1 MGRRKLLE
9 DDELLARAREIFLR
23 DGIAVSSRK
32 VADQIGVSD
41 SVLFQRFGSK
51 EELVFAAMTP
61 PAPDMS
67 VLFGEKSSGDALRD
81 LQQSGLGLLEYFRQL
96 VPILA
101 PLSTHPAFSF
111 DAFRKRH
118 PNSPLEKL
126 TVELMA
132 VWEEKRRTGLI
143 ECPDVGPLVLHLLAV
158 AYGLAMFE
166 WLGVHESNFSENTV
180 RDLIQL
186 LWRGIAPPTTKHSL

>member
-23 DGIAVSSRK
+23 EGLAISSRRL
-32 VADQIGVSD
+32 AEQIGVSD

-67 VLFGEKSSGDALRD
+67 ALFAQASSGNTLSD
-81 LQQSGLGLLEYFRQL
+81 LQRSGLGLLDYFRQL

-126 TVELMA
+126 TVELMT
-132 VWEEKRRTGLI
+132 VWEEKRQNGSI
-143 ECPDVGPLVLHLLAV
+143 DCPNVGPLVLHLLAV

-166 WLGVHESNFSENTV
+166 WLGVHESNFSEETV
-180 RDLIQL
+180 RELIEL
-186 LWRGIAPPTTKHSL
+186 LWVGISPRAKKCD